1 MPTRDV
7 PAAEPPVT
15 PVRPEEH
22 ARLVEVWEAA
32 VRATHL
38 FLGEA
43 DVVALRALVRD
54 RALAAV
60 TLVAARDAAGRVLG
74 FAGVAGDKLEML
86 FVDPAAHGR
95 GVGRR
100 LLAHAVAHLGA
111 RAVDVNEQNPQALGF
126 YRHVGAEVV
135 GRSAVDGDGRPFP
148 LLHLRLPAP
157 DGGAGPA

>member
-38 FLGEA
+38 FLSEA

-54 RALAAV
+54 HALAAV